1 MFYLFLKNSTVV
13 SSICGIVKECSTL
26 VTKKK
31 SLLELGKT
39 ENKSQLLK
47 TAWSFGIRVTN
58 GMWLERNGSKRK

>member
-31 SLLELGKT
+31 VCWNLEK
-39 ENKSQLLK
+39 LK
-47 TAWSFGIRVTN
+47 ISPNYLKRHGVLASSVTN